1 MILSPLAAPFHP
13 TFEPVNLAIY
23 NDGVPTLAVPD
34 EAERELLHGIQDD
47 ALDEGFPPD
56 AMDAAEL
63 EAVETFVDIL
73 ATLSLMEDRELA
85 AREGFVGLAKRWK
98 ARREDGLLHRPR
110 PAKHSVHV
118 IDHQRGKAL
127 NSINIT
133 DLVSYTPNCPKSI
146 MSLCSRQQQ
155 NEKHMSKASMKAGK
169 NLGSSQRKPL
179 QQPRKHY

>member
-56 AMDAAEL
+56 ALDAAEL
-63 EAVETFVDIL
+63 EAVETFVEMM
-73 ATLSLMEDRELA
+73 AALSLLEDRETR
-85 AREGFVGLAKRWK
+85 ARESFIGLAKRWK
-98 ARREDGLLHRPR
+98 ARRVAGLLDRPR
-110 PAKHSVHV
+110 PARHLIEM

-127 NSINIT
+127 NAIRVT
-133 DLVSYTPNCPKSI
+133 DVVPYSPNCPKSI
-146 MSLCSRQQQ
+146 QSLCNRQQQ
-155 NEKHMSKASMKAGK
+155 HEKHMSKASIKAGK
-169 NLGSSQRKPL
+169 NLGKNQRKPL
-179 QQPRKHY
+179 QQPRKNY